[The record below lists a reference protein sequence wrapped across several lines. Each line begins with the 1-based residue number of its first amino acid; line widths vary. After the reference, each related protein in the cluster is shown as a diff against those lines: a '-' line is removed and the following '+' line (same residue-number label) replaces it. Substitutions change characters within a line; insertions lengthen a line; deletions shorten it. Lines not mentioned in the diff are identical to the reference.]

1 VTVKQGGASL
11 ETGSAATI
19 EWRHAWHRTTNR
31 PLSGPSGS
39 WPWSLSLVTAHMR
52 LAGWPS

>member
-1 VTVKQGGASL
+1 MTVKQGGASL

-19 EWRHAWHRTTNR
+19 EWRHTWRRTTNR